1 MNGASKAIH
10 EQKPPVSLA
19 AIGADSHGRITI
31 WNQGAVDF
39 VGYRSDQVLGRD
51 VAMLVPPDYRD
62 RHHAGFAAA
71 MAGGPRSADAAPFH
85 LPVLVADGSIE
96 VFAVRFVFV
105 DDPAGR
111 PAGAMVLLQ
120 RTLGEVEAWAAV
132 PTDGAGALHR
142 EDYDKNPGVPPPFRA
157 RRTSRSLATHC

>member
-71 MAGGPRSADAAPFH
+71 MAGGPRSADATPFH

-96 VFAVRFVFV
+96 VFAVRFVFL
-105 DDPAGR
+105 DDPTGR
-111 PAGAMVLLQ
+111 PAGAMILLQ
-120 RTLGEVEAWAAV
+120 RPDGEVEAWTPVPSHDAA
-132 PTDGAGALHR
+132 TTRSGGSEAGPESSTSA
-142 EDYDKNPGVPPPFRA
+142 K
-157 RRTSRSLATHC
+157 RRH